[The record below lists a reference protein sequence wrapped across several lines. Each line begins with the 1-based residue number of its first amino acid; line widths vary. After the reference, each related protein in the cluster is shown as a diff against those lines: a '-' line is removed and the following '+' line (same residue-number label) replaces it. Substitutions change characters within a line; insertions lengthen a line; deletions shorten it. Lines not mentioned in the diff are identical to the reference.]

1 MLFDGFGFPLI
12 QTCQFIS
19 SPSFDTEQLIQ
30 LCMNRLRVSMLS
42 PLNEQC
48 HKPCRNRRNRVPI
61 KRIKAE
67 EQPCDG
73 IAKHYEERGRARYED
88 ANTRKCHP
96 DL

>member
-1 MLFDGFGFPLI
+1 MLFDGFRFLLI

-30 LCMNRLRVSMLS
+30 LSMNCLRVSMLC

-61 KRIKAE
+61 KRIEAKDQPRADITEHDE
-67 EQPCDG
+67 ESC
-73 IAKHYEERGRARYED
+73 RA
-88 ANTRKCHP
+88 
-96 DL
+96 